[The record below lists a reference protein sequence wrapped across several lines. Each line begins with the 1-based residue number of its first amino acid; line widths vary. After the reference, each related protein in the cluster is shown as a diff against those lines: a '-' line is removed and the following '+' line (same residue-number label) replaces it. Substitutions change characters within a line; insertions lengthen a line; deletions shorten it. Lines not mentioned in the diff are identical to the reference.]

1 MTRNW
6 IKTLCVLFSLTIFF
20 AQMQAQE
27 VLTGLRVNK
36 AIAREAAKHTFG
48 QPTRAEQELHLPFVD
63 DFSDYIG
70 YPNPALW
77 QDRYAFVNRTFAI
90 QPPTMGVATLDALD
104 ENGRVYAHADG
115 AGFRADCL
123 TSLPIR
129 MDYNFTLNREMRVSD
144 SLYFSF
150 YYQPA
155 GGSLSGVEWERL
167 GNRPEG
173 RDSLILEFG
182 YATGDTVFIG
192 YEYCDYYLGE
202 GETYVIGDTLF
213 NPFLPEDY
221 YIFDHAAFPGDL
233 ISLPC
238 NMLYGPE
245 MYWVHIWSAP
255 GELLDNWIAENP
267 LEYFKQV
274 MIPITDPRWFVS
286 NFQFRFR
293 NLASLEDNGIVGWA
307 SNVDQWNI
315 DYVRLDVNR
324 SEGDLYPNDLAFVMP
339 TTSILKEYQAMPWSQ
354 YRDSDLASAFDNKM
368 SNLSQNVKNSD
379 YTYNIRK
386 VGGTQVASY
395 TTNNENSYPYYDNG
409 LHQTPQHQHDKP
421 PFSFNSL
428 PTDNADS
435 ATFII
440 THIFQEVGTGDDR
453 RCNDTCIFEQKFN
466 NYYAYDDGTA
476 EAGYSILSTMTI
488 PEAYFAMRFKLA
500 QPDTLRAVQMWF
512 NSVLDDDNFEEFT
525 LMVWGENGNRPGAVL
540 YEQQHELPAHAD
552 PISDFVTYRLDE
564 PVAIDGIFYVG
575 FYQNHSVQL
584 NLGFDQNT
592 DARAHVL
599 YKTTNQWCESF
610 LKGTP
615 MIRPVVGAPIPVP
628 AAIPSE
634 EITDFQIYPNPAS
647 TTLTVVM
654 PESSTMASY
663 RIFDMFGRVVDC
675 HNGEA
680 KNLNVSNLKT
690 GLYLLQLTDNEG
702 RTFTQKFV
710 KE

>member
-1 MTRNW
+1 MNFNQR
-6 IKTLCVLFSLTIFF
+6 IKTLCLLLSLVLVF
-20 AQMQAQE
+20 ATSSAQE

-36 AIAREAAKHTFG
+36 NVAREAAKHMPS
-48 QPTRAEQELHLPFVD
+48 QPTRADGIHLPFVD
-63 DFSDYIG
+63 DFSNYTG

-77 QDRYAFVNRTFAI
+77 QDSYAFVNRTFAL
-90 QPPTMGVATLDALD
+90 QPPTIGVVTLDAID
-104 ENGRVYAHADG
+104 ENGDVYAHADG
-115 AGFRADCL
+115 AGFKADQL

-129 MDYNFTLNREMRVSD
+129 LDRNFTLNREMRVSD

-155 GGSLSGVEWERL
+155 GGSLTGVEWERL
-167 GNRPEG
+167 GNPPEG

-202 GETYVIGDTLF
+202 DESYVIGDTLF
-213 NPFLPEDY
+213 NPFIPGDF
-221 YIFDHAAFPGDL
+221 YIMEHAAFPGDL

-238 NMLYGPE
+238 NELFGPE
-245 MYWVHIWSAP
+245 MYWEHIWSAP

-267 LEYFKQV
+267 LQFFKQV
-274 MIPITDPRWFVS
+274 MIPITDTRWFIN

-324 SEGDLYPNDLAFVMP
+324 SQNDLYPNDLAFVMP
-339 TTSILKEYQAMPWSQ
+339 TTSILKKYQAMPWSQ
-354 YRDSDLASAFDNKM
+354 YRDSDLAGAFDNKM
-368 SNLSQNVKNSD
+368 ANQSQNVKNSY

-386 VGGTQVASY
+386 VGGGQVASY
-395 TTNNENSYPYYDNG
+395 TPNNENSQPYYDHG
-409 LHQTPQHQHDKP
+409 LHDVAAHATPA
-421 PFSFNSL
+421 FNFTSL
-428 PTDNADS
+428 PTDASDS

-453 RCNDTCIFEQKFN
+453 RCNDTCVFEQKFS

-500 QPDTLRAVQMWF
+500 VPDTLRAIKMWF
-512 NSVLDDDNFEEFT
+512 NSVLEDANIADFT
-525 LMVWGENGNRPGAVL
+525 LMVWDDSGNRPGTVL
-540 YEQQHELPAHAD
+540 YEQRQQVPSHAEAYT
-552 PISDFVTYRLDE
+552 DFVTYRLDN
-564 PVAIDGIFYVG
+564 PVAIDGTFYVG

-592 DARAHVL
+592 DSRENFL
-599 YKTTNQWCESF
+599 YKTASQWCEPF

-615 MIRPVVGAPIPVP
+615 MIRPVIGAPIPVP
-628 AAIPSE
+628 VDIADQNVAGINV
-634 EITDFQIYPNPAS
+634 YPNPA
-647 TTLTVVM
+647 TTILNVILPDGNGV
-654 PESSTMASY
+654 ANC
-663 RIFDMFGRVVDC
+663 RIFDTFGRLVD
-675 HNGEA
+675 NRRGDG
-680 KNLNVSNLKT
+680 NTLNVSHLAP
-690 GLYLLQLTDNEG
+690 GLYILQITDNTG
-702 RTFTQKFV
+702 RVFTQKFM

>member
-6 IKTLCVLFSLTIFF
+6 IKTLCVLFSLTTFF
-20 AQMQAQE
+20 AQIQAQE

-36 AIAREAAKHTFG
+36 AIARESVKSDKPA
-48 QPTRAEQELHLPFVD
+48 PVRAELHLPFVD
-63 DFSDYIG
+63 DFSNYTG
-70 YPNPALW
+70 YPDPILW
-77 QDRYAFVNRTFAI
+77 LDRYAFVNRTFAI

-104 ENGRVYAHADG
+104 ENGNVYAHADG
-115 AGFRADCL
+115 ASFQADYL
-123 TSLPIR
+123 TSQPIR
-129 MDYNFTLNREMRVSD
+129 LDYNFTLNREMRVSD
-144 SLYFSF
+144 SLYLSF

-155 GGSLSGVEWERL
+155 GGSLSGLEWERL

-173 RDSLILEFG
+173 RDSLTLEFG

-202 GETYVIGDTLF
+202 NETFVIGDTLF
-213 NPFLPEDY
+213 NPFLPGDY

-245 MYWVHIWSAP
+245 MYWEHIWSTP
-255 GELLDNWIAENP
+255 GELLDTWIADNP

-274 MIPITDPRWFVS
+274 MIPITDTKWFRN

-293 NLASLEDNGIVGWA
+293 NLASLEDNAIVGWA

-324 SEGDLYPNDLAFVMP
+324 SENDLYPNDLSFVMP
-339 TTSILKEYQAMPWSQ
+339 TTSILKKYQSMPWSQ
-354 YRDSDLASAFDNKM
+354 YRDSDLANSFDNKM
-368 SNLSQNVKNSD
+368 SNLSQNVKNSY

-386 VGGTQVASY
+386 VGGAQVASY
-395 TTNNENSYPYYDNG
+395 TPNNENAYPYYNNG
-409 LHQTPQHQHDKP
+409 LHHTPQHQHENP
-421 PFSFNSL
+421 PFEFSSL

-453 RCNDTCIFEQKFN
+453 RRNDTCTFEQKFK

-488 PEAYFAMRFKLA
+488 PEAYFAMRFTLA
-500 QPDTLRAVQMWF
+500 QPDTLRAVRMWF
-512 NSVLDDDNFEEFT
+512 NSVLDDANFEEFT
-525 LMVWGENGNRPGAVL
+525 LMVWSDNGNRPGNVL
-540 YEQQHELPAHAD
+540 YEQQHQLPSHANNFT
-552 PISDFVTYRLDE
+552 DFVTYRLDE
-564 PVAIDGIFYVG
+564 PVAIEGTFYVG

-592 DARAHVL
+592 DSRENFL
-599 YKTTNQWCESF
+599 YMTSNVWCEPF

-615 MIRPVVGAPIPVP
+615 MVRPVVGAPIPVP
-628 AAIPSE
+628 ESIASTENSGI
-634 EITDFQIYPNPAS
+634 QVYPNPAT
-647 TTLTVVM
+647 TTLTVVF
-654 PESSTMASY
+654 PAQCTMDSY
-663 RIFDMFGRVVDC
+663 RIFDAFGRMVDSRRT
-675 HNGEA
+675 NE
-680 KNLNVSNLKT
+680 NILNISNLT
-690 GLYLLQLTDNEG
+690 PGLYILQLMDNTG
-702 RTFTQKFV
+702 KSFIQKFV

>member
-1 MTRNW
+1 MTKNW
-6 IKTLCVLFSLTIFF
+6 IKTLCVLFLLTTFF
-20 AQMQAQE
+20 AQMHAQE

-36 AIAREAAKHTFG
+36 AVAREAIKSQTVEKN
-48 QPTRAEQELHLPFVD
+48 RAELHLPFVD
-63 DFSDYIG
+63 DFSNYTG
-70 YPNPALW
+70 YPNSALW
-77 QDRYAFVNRTFAI
+77 QDRFAFVNRTFAI

-104 ENGRVYAHADG
+104 ENGNVYAHADG
-115 AGFRADCL
+115 AGFQADYL

-129 MDYNFTLNREMRVSD
+129 LDYNFTLNREMRVSD
-144 SLYFSF
+144 SLYLSF

-155 GGSLSGVEWERL
+155 GGSLAGVEWERL

-202 GETYVIGDTLF
+202 NETYVIGDTLF
-213 NPFLPEDY
+213 NPFLPSDY

-238 NMLYGPE
+238 NELFGPE
-245 MYWVHIWSAP
+245 MYWEHIWSTP
-255 GELLDNWIAENP
+255 GELLDNWIANNP

-274 MIPITDPRWFVS
+274 MVPITDSRWFVN

-324 SEGDLYPNDLAFVMP
+324 NENDLYPNDLAFVMP
-339 TTSILKEYQAMPWSQ
+339 TTSILKKYQAMPWSQ
-354 YRDSDLASAFDNKM
+354 YRDSDLGSAFDNKM

-379 YTYNIRK
+379 YTYIIRK
-386 VGGTQVASY
+386 EGGAQVASY
-395 TTNNENSYPYYDNG
+395 TTNNENADPYYNNG
-409 LHQTPQHQHDKP
+409 LHDYEPHIHP
-421 PFSFNSL
+421 PFEFSSL

-435 ATFII
+435 ATFIV
-440 THIFQEVGTGDDR
+440 THIFQEVGTGDER
-453 RCNDTCIFEQKFN
+453 RCNDTCIFEQKFG

-476 EAGYSILSTMTI
+476 EAGYSILSTMTY

-500 QPDTLRAVQMWF
+500 QPDTLRAVKMWF
-512 NSVLDDDNFEEFT
+512 NSVLDDANFEEFT
-525 LMVWGENGNRPGAVL
+525 LMVWGESGNRPGTVL
-540 YEQQHELPAHAD
+540 YEQAHELPSHAD
-552 PISDFVTYRLDE
+552 LFTDFVTYRLDE
-564 PVAIDGIFYVG
+564 PVAIEGTFYVG
-575 FYQNHSVQL
+575 FHQSHSVQL

-592 DARAHVL
+592 DARENFL
-599 YKTTNQWCESF
+599 YMTANEWCEPF

-615 MIRPVVGAPIPVP
+615 MIRPVIGAPIPEPVNVE
-628 AAIPSE
+628 SQ
-634 EITDFQIYPNPAS
+634 EIAGFQLYPNPAS
-647 TTLTVVM
+647 STLTIIL
-654 PESSTMASY
+654 PEQRTVKEY
-663 RIFDMFGRVVDC
+663 CVFDMFGRVMERRR
-675 HNGEA
+675 GGTSS
-680 KNLNVSNLKT
+680 LNVSNLAP
-690 GLYLLQLTDNEG
+690 GIYMLRLTDNAG
-702 RTFTQKFV
+702 CVYTRKFV